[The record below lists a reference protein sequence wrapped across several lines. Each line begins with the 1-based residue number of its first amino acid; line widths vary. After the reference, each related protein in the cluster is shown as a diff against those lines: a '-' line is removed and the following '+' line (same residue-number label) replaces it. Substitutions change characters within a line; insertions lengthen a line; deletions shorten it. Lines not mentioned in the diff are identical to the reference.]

1 MIISIIIFI
10 ITLLVLVLIHELGH
24 FLLAK
29 KFNIKVLEFG
39 FGIPPRAW
47 GKKIGETI
55 YSVNWLPLGGFVRLL
70 GEDEVD
76 KETLEDK
83 RSFSAQSVSKRI
95 LVVVAGVS
103 MTLIF
108 AWLLFYIVLGFGGFK
123 TQIPLILEHQFTG
136 VVQKEE
142 SFVVIAQVAKDSPA
156 EGAGIKSGERV
167 VSINEE
173 MIEDDRQLVEKT
185 KSLAGA
191 EIELK
196 LADLQNK
203 QTHTIRVTPR
213 LNPPEGEGPL
223 GIALMQFELANL
235 EFQTPLQKIFSAP
248 IHSWNLVAYS
258 SKIFSKLISQS
269 LAQKDVEPLSKSVA
283 GPVGI
288 TSLANTILTSTD
300 SPFLPYLDFVAI
312 LSLNLA
318 VINLLP
324 IPALDGG
331 RLIFLMIEAVT
342 RKRVHAKVEKW
353 IHTVG
358 MALLLTLAILITFS
372 DIKKILY

>member
-1 MIISIIIFI
+1 MVFSILVFV
-10 ITLLVLVLIHELGH
+10 ITLLVLVLIHEFGH

-39 FGIPPRAW
+39 FGIPPRVW

-55 YSVNWLPLGGFVRLL
+55 YSINWLPLGGFVRLL

-76 KETLEDK
+76 KATLEDK

-103 MTLIF
+103 MTLLF
-108 AWLLFYIVLGFGGFK
+108 AWLLFYIVLGFQGFK
-123 TQIPLILEHQFTG
+123 TQIPLILEHQFSG
-136 VVQKEE
+136 VIQKEE
-142 SFVVIAQVAKDSPA
+142 SFVVIAQVAQNSPA
-156 EGAGIKSGERV
+156 ESAGIKSGERI
-167 VSINEE
+167 VSLNNES
-173 MIEDDRQLVEKT
+173 IENDQQLVEKT
-185 KSLAGA
+185 KSLAGT
-191 EIELK
+191 EVELA
-196 LADLQNK
+196 LSDLQGNK
-203 QTHTIRVTPR
+203 MHTIRVTPR
-213 LNPPEGEGPL
+213 LEPPEREGPL

-258 SKIFSKLISQS
+258 SRIFSKLISQS
-269 LAQKDVEPLSKSVA
+269 LAQKDIEPLSKSVA

-300 SPFLPYLDFVAI
+300 SPLLPYLDFVAI

-331 RLIFLMIEAVT
+331 RLLFLIIEATT
-342 RKRVHAKVEKW
+342 RRRVHAQLEKW

-358 MALLLTLAILITFS
+358 MALLLTLALLITFS
-372 DIKKILY
+372 DIKKIIY